1 MTTRQAP
8 EIFQIPLADL
18 DPAGLPPRG
27 TAEFEQAVIGRYALD
42 YAARGWQAVVAVD
55 DAFVRVVAV
64 PERGVEPKAY
74 VLGLLQHGFLED
86 ALPVLEALD
95 GMLDDAE
102 LAYSHGLCLSELGR
116 PAEAVAPLQR
126 AVELDPT
133 HANAFIALGVAFA
146 RTGRADEAINALRD
160 AVKVEPENAFAKRNL
175 AAVLMRS
182 GRAAEALPFFRQA
195 ASLAPADP
203 GAQLGLAQCL
213 EELGPSHVR
222 EAAEQYKAVVKRFP
236 DHQAGEMA
244 EEALTRIGHEELR
257 AAVDG
262 GLRMDAVMYMQ
273 AALDR
278 FTKLDQAKVGQ
289 IVMEIALLGRNGL
302 EINKPAVRYTLE
314 NLEGE
319 FSGLALLAYMHVGFR
334 MFDPKGDAGT
344 GLDREYEAAVKM
356 RRER

>member
-1 MTTRQAP
+1 M
-8 EIFQIPLADL
+8 
-18 DPAGLPPRG
+18 
-27 TAEFEQAVIGRYALD
+27 
-42 YAARGWQAVVAVD
+42 
-55 DAFVRVVAV
+55 
-64 PERGVEPKAY
+64 K
-74 VLGLLQHGFLED
+74 
-86 ALPVLEALD
+86 
-95 GMLDDAE
+95 
-102 LAYSHGLCLSELGR
+102 
-116 PAEAVAPLQR
+116 
-126 AVELDPT
+126 
-133 HANAFIALGVAFA
+133 
-146 RTGRADEAINALRD
+146 
-160 AVKVEPENAFAKRNL
+160 
-175 AAVLMRS
+175 
-182 GRAAEALPFFRQA
+182 
-195 ASLAPADP
+195 
-203 GAQLGLAQCL
+203 
-213 EELGPSHVR
+213 

-244 EEALTRIGHEELR
+244 EEALTRIGHDEMR

-278 FTKLDQAKVGQ
+278 FAKLDQAKVGQ

>member
-1 MTTRQAP
+1 M
-8 EIFQIPLADL
+8 
-18 DPAGLPPRG
+18 
-27 TAEFEQAVIGRYALD
+27 IGRYALD
-42 YAARGWQAVVAVD
+42 YAARGWQAVVTVD

-74 VLGLLQHGFLED
+74 VLGLLEHGFLAD

-102 LAYSHGLCLSELGR
+102 IAYNHGLCLSELGQ
-116 PAEAVAPLQR
+116 AGDAVAPLQR
-126 AVELDPT
+126 AVALDP
-133 HANAFIALGVAFA
+133 ANANAMIALGVAFE
-146 RTGRADEAINALRD
+146 RTGRPDEAARVLTD
-160 AVKVEPENAFAKRNL
+160 AVKLEPGNAFAKRNL

-182 GRAAEALPFFRQA
+182 GRAAEALPYFRQA

-213 EELGPSHVR
+213 EALGPEYR
-222 EAAEQYKAVVKRFP
+222 KEASEQYKAVVKRFP

-244 EEALTRIGHEELR
+244 EEALTRIGQDELR
-257 AAVDG
+257 SAVDG

-278 FTKLDQAKVGQ
+278 FAKLEQAKVGQ

-302 EINKPAVRYTLE
+302 EINKPAVRYTLQ

-356 RRER
+356 QRKR

>member
-1 MTTRQAP
+1 MGGHDGS
-8 EIFQIPLADL
+8 E
-18 DPAGLPPRG
+18 
-27 TAEFEQAVIGRYALD
+27 YALD

-74 VLGLLQHGFLED
+74 VLGLLQNGFLED

-146 RTGRADEAINALRD
+146 RTGRADEAANALRD
-160 AVKVEPENAFAKRNL
+160 AVKLEPENAFAKRNL
-175 AAVLMRS
+175 AAVLMRA
-182 GRAAEALPFFRQA
+182 GRA
-195 ASLAPADP
+195 ADP

-213 EELGPSHVR
+213 EELGPSHVK

-244 EEALTRIGHEELR
+244 EEALTRIGHEEMR

-278 FTKLDQAKVGQ
+278 FAKLDQAKVGQ

-302 EINKPAVRYTLE
+302 EINKPAVRYTLQ

>member
-1 MTTRQAP
+1 M
-8 EIFQIPLADL
+8 
-18 DPAGLPPRG
+18 
-27 TAEFEQAVIGRYALD
+27 
-42 YAARGWQAVVAVD
+42 
-55 DAFVRVVAV
+55 FVRTGATG
-64 PERGVEPKAY
+64 RG
-74 VLGLLQHGFLED
+74 
-86 ALPVLEALD
+86 
-95 GMLDDAE
+95 
-102 LAYSHGLCLSELGR
+102 
-116 PAEAVAPLQR
+116 VAPLQR
-126 AVELDPT
+126 ALKLDPT

-146 RTGRADEAINALRD
+146 RTGRADEAANALRD
-160 AVKVEPENAFAKRNL
+160 AVKLEPENAFAKRNL

-213 EELGPSHVR
+213 EALGPSHVK

-244 EEALTRIGHEELR
+244 EEALTRIGHEEMR

-278 FTKLDQAKVGQ
+278 FAKLDQAKIGQ